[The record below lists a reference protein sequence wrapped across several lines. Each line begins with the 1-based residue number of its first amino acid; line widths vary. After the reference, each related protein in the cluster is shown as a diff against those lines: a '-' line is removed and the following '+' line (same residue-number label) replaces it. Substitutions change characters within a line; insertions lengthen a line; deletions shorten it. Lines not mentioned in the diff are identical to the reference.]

1 MNSKIPAEIIEFIE
15 IEMQICKDFGPTV
28 MQKI

>member
-1 MNSKIPAEIIEFIE
+1 MKNSKIPAEIEFIE